1 MKNTSSVLGVDG
13 CRDGWVIVETKN
25 QQTWKLEVFSTV
37 QKLWDHYSNA
47 LLILIDIPIGM
58 RDKGSLP
65 RLCDMIARKYLT
77 RKRSSSIFPSPCRL
91 ALNASN
97 YNQANE
103 INRSQTGKGLS
114 KQTWNITDK
123 IKDVD
128 KLLRK
133 NKKAQNTFIESHPE
147 ACFAALNEN
156 PLQYYKKTDEGIK
169 ERLLI
174 LKKYYKDI
182 KSHVSKVI
190 GLYNNREIEVDDILD
205 AWILAVSASR
215 GRSNLRFLPNDFEYD
230 SMGLPMRIAIP
241 RK

>member
-1 MKNTSSVLGVDG
+1 MKNIFSVLGVDG
-13 CRDGWVIVETKN
+13 CRDGWVIVEAKN
-25 QQTWKLEVFSTV
+25 QQIWNLEVFSTI
-37 QKLWDHYSNA
+37 QKLWDHYSDT
-47 LLILIDIPIGM
+47 LLILIDIPIGL

-65 RLCDMIARKYLT
+65 RLCDMNARKYLT

-97 YNQANE
+97 YKQANE

-114 KQTWNITDK
+114 KQTWNITKK
-123 IKDVD
+123 IKEVD
-128 KLLRK
+128 KLLRE
-133 NKKAQNTFIESHPE
+133 NKKAQEIFIESHPE
-147 ACFAALNEN
+147 ACFAALNDS
-156 PLQYYKKTDEGIK
+156 PLHYYKKTSEGIN
-169 ERLLI
+169 ERLSI
-174 LKKYYKDI
+174 LKNYYKNI
-182 KSHVSKVI
+182 KSHVSKVM
-190 GLYNNREIEVDDILD
+190 GLYSNRVLEMDDILD

>member
-1 MKNTSSVLGVDG
+1 MRRITSILGVDG
-13 CRDGWVIVETKN
+13 CRAGWITVEMKN
-25 QQTWKLEVFSTV
+25 QLIWNLEVFSTI
-37 QKLWDHYSNA
+37 QELWEHYSNA
-47 LLILIDIPIGM
+47 LLILIDIPIGL
-58 RDKGSLP
+58 RDKGPLP
-65 RLCDMIARKYLT
+65 RLCDMSARKFLT
-77 RKRSSSIFPSPCRL
+77 RKRSSSIFPTPCRL
-91 ALNASN
+91 AMEAPS
-97 YNQANE
+97 YKEANE
-103 INRSQTGKGLS
+103 INRSKTGKGLS